1 MILLISSLVSY
12 FIFMLL
18 FIIALTV
25 FRIQDDRK
33 IKFKEI
39 LIVIF
44 WPLTIFRG
52 LFSILD
58 DNHIDAVELVAVI
71 NTVVFWVTLISW
83 ITLK

>member
-1 MILLISSLVSY
+1 MILLISSLISY

-58 DNHIDAVELVAVI
+58 DNHIDSVEFVAVI
-71 NTVVFWVTLISW
+71 NTIVFWVTFICWL
-83 ITLK
+83 TLK